1 MSVIIHDRMPQ
12 FKGKLNLVMDDAFR
26 EGSRDILI
34 KAKTKAPFL
43 KGGLRR
49 DTDVSKVGMYKWRV
63 SFWAEYARFQEF
75 GGDSKRRVRRY
86 STSGTGAHYLRNSGD
101 EVAGKFKYT
110 VRKHTA
116 RLG

>member
-1 MSVIIHDRMPQ
+1 MAVIIHDRLPQ
-12 FKGKLNLVMDDAFR
+12 FKGKLNLVLDDAFR

-43 KGGLRR
+43 KGGLRK
-49 DTDVSKVGMYKWRV
+49 DTDVSKVEAFKWRV
-63 SFWAEYARFQEF
+63 SFWSEYARYQEF

-86 STSGTGAHYLRNSGD
+86 STAGTGSHYLKNAGD
-101 EVAGKFKYT
+101 EIASKFKMT

-116 RLG
+116 RVR